1 MNPLIIAN
9 TQIRRDAADRYC
21 LNDIHEAAVAAGHNY
36 SRCKTESFLRLVS
49 TQELIDLLRSE
60 PKSGELKPESAQL
73 EPVTSSAGRYG
84 GTYAVKE
91 LVYAYAM
98 WISPTFHLHVIRSY
112 DALVTQARQ
121 EPPVITP
128 PLMPAVDHRA
138 DQLVSAG
145 RIFNSA
151 LRTARSMR
159 MPPAQAM
166 RAAFDCTRRHTGIDW
181 VDELDAGE
189 TIRLG
194 AEPAPRDGIAARFV
208 AAWQAGDLGVPFA
221 PCLSMDAFAMFR
233 QWCRR
238 EGLAPWPLQRFV
250 NEVTRGG
257 HLRQMRC
264 RWSRFGQHQGPH
276 GFLMPPLD
284 LCPSGVPM
292 ANWLGQCVEHFRR
305 SMNCPAESV
314 EA

>member
-145 RIFNSA
+145 RVFSA
-151 LRTARSMR
+151 AMRTARSLKLS
-159 MPPAQAM
+159 PARAM
-166 RAAFDCTRRHTGIDW
+166 RAAFDCAKRHTGINW
-181 VDELDAGE
+181 EDELGTEEIAVAPVARPEHVGVAEFLEQWRGGE
-189 TIRLG
+189 
-194 AEPAPRDGIAARFV
+194 A
-208 AAWQAGDLGVPFA
+208 GVPFA
-221 PCLSMDAFAMFR
+221 PCLTTDAYTVYRNWCAGAALPPLPMMGFVSELRRSRAMR
-233 QWCRR
+233 VERK
-238 EGLAPWPLQRFV
+238 
-250 NEVTRGG
+250 
-257 HLRQMRC
+257 
-264 RWSRFGQHQGPH
+264 RWYSAAGVHGPH
-276 GFLMPPLD
+276 GFLMPVAEPCPRD
-284 LCPSGVPM
+284 LREPE
-292 ANWLGQCVEHFRR
+292 WLGGCVSVFR
-305 SMNCPAESV
+305 
-314 EA
+314 EAMQEINAA